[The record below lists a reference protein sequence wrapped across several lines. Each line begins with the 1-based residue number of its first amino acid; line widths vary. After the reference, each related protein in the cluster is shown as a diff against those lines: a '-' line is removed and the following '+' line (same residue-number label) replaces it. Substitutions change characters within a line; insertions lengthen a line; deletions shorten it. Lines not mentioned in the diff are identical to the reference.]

1 MMTREEVFSEITTN
15 IYDILP
21 ELEGEEIKESDSL
34 REIGA
39 NSIDRADII
48 ISTLESYDL
57 KIPMVNFGDAKNI
70 GDIISVILG
79 E

>member
-1 MMTREEVFSEITTN
+1 MMTREEIFNGIKDN
-15 IYDILP
+15 IYDVLP
-21 ELEGEEIKESDSL
+21 ELEGEQIKESDSL

-48 ISTLESYDL
+48 MSTLERFDL
-57 KIPMVNFGDAKNI
+57 KIPMVNFGKAKNI
-70 GDIISVILG
+70 GDIISVIL